1 MKAIIVNMVAVAGL
15 MIAGGAMAADMPDL
29 AKKYGCTNCHKIDKK
44 VVGPAWQDVAV
55 KYKSDAEATAKLS
68 TSIVKGS
75 KGSWGPIPMP
85 ATAKISDPEVSEL
98 VTFIL
103 GLAK

>member
-1 MKAIIVNMVAVAGL
+1 MKAIILNMVAVAGL

-44 VVGPAWQDVAV
+44 MVGPSWQDVAD
-55 KYKSDAEATAKLS
+55 KYKGDAEATAKLS
-68 TSIVKGS
+68 TKIVKGG
-75 KGSWGPIPMP
+75 KGAWGPIPMP
-85 ATAKISDPEVSEL
+85 PTAKITDPEVSEL
-98 VTFIL
+98 VKFIL